1 MNALADIDL
10 IWSAQPLG
18 DVLVEWRA
26 ARSYLIAAT
35 PQDIEFA
42 GQWAALVNADCIAVT
57 ARSARGIEFLLPLEV
72 IRKGPLTVAQMPGGS
87 HANAN
92 FAPTSQA
99 MGGVPADQFLTEIQ
113 KAVRHVRPLIDAVIL
128 ERLQETLNGLV
139 NPLVQLT
146 SSISPNVALSFALKP
161 DFKDVLK
168 ERNGAKKQKKMR
180 QMQRRMDDRG
190 GWRIFKSD
198 SEAECIYVLDRF
210 FKLKGE
216 RLKSMGLRDVFA
228 DPKVQSFFKSL
239 YLGELGSPTPR
250 YELHAL
256 EVGGDIAA
264 VGGCTINGKQIT
276 VEFGG
281 ICSSDRQLSP
291 GDILYHLL
299 IEQCCKRDLEIYDF
313 GVGDEFYK
321 RRWCD
326 IETWHRDT
334 FIPLTTKGRIA
345 VSALRQI
352 ASVKKSIK
360 NNPRILVIIKKLRGK
375 AKAIEPE

>member
-10 IWSAQPLG
+10 IWSAQTLG
-18 DVLVEWRA
+18 DVVDEWRA
-26 ARSYLIAAT
+26 ARQYLVAAT
-35 PQDIEFA
+35 PQDIDFA
-42 GQWAALVNADCIAVT
+42 GQWAAFVNADCIAVT
-57 ARSARGIEFLLPLEV
+57 ARSARGIEFLLPLE
-72 IRKGPLTVAQMPGGS
+72 ITRKGLITVAQMPGGS

-99 MGGVPADQFLTEIQ
+99 MGDVAPDQFLKEIQ
-113 KAVRHVRPLIDAVIL
+113 KAVRHVRPTVDAVLL
-128 ERLQETLNGLV
+128 ERLQETLNGRV

-146 SSISPNVALSFALKP
+146 SSISPNVALSFALKS

-168 ERNGAKKQKKMR
+168 DRNGAKKQKKMR

-190 GWRIFKSD
+190 GWRIFKAD
-198 SEAECIYVLDRF
+198 DEAECIYVLDRF

-228 DPKVQSFFKSL
+228 DTKVQSFFKSL
-239 YLGELGSPTPR
+239 YIGELGSPAPR

-299 IEQCCKRDLEIYDF
+299 IEQCCKRGFEIFDF

-326 IETWHRDT
+326 VETWHRDT

-352 ASVKKSIK
+352 AAVKKSIK
-360 NNPRILVIIKKLRGK
+360 NNPKLFAIIKRVRGK
-375 AKAIEPE
+375 VKAAEPE